1 MCGDRGESVDAG
13 HRVEQGHVLG
23 PVERQTLSA
32 VMVHHLGDAGEDAAA
47 LVQGVA
53 VFFSLSH
60 DDVDAALARP
70 NAHRRE
76 EEEKTHIYRLQQAPC
91 LETSVWGN
99 KPRFIK
105 TICGCLLTKFKV
117 CDRKTVVDKTVLL
130 RIIWI

>member
-23 PVERQTLSA
+23 PIERQTLRA

-53 VFFSLSH
+53 VFFSLRH

-70 NAHRRE
+70 NAHSREEEEE
-76 EEEKTHIYRLQQAPC
+76 EEEKTDRFTDCSRLSVCRRLRGEVNPGSLEPC
-91 LETSVWGN
+91 V
-99 KPRFIK
+99 
-105 TICGCLLTKFKV
+105 V
-117 CDRKTVVDKTVLL
+117 C
-130 RIIWI
+130 